1 MKVDNPRDQL
11 VQELIQTISVTREG
25 DPATDGLRF
34 RAARA
39 LEKLILGEE
48 EKNASK

>member
-1 MKVDNPRDQL
+1 MNNQRDQL

-25 DPATDGLRF
+25 DLATESLRF

-39 LEKLILGEE
+39 LEKLVLGEE
-48 EKNASK
+48 EKNASSK